1 MTALDVKSGLSR
13 RGLLAA
19 GRNLAVVLLLGI
31 GFLVA
36 SVVSGW
42 IVPPYLFILAAGLP
56 IAGIALLGA
65 GRDRGVWI
73 VYILGFVAFAYLR
86 ALADETP
93 FPVQFSYAIDFE
105 RALFLGIVPTIWLQA
120 KFYQLGQPSLVD
132 QLTVFIH
139 FTYFFVPHV
148 FAFTLWRQ
156 NHLVFRRYVAA
167 ALGCYYFA
175 LLSCIVLPTAP
186 PWLAGQTGQ
195 LVHVYRVVEDVLTNA
210 NPAAYDYAYEVAGTN
225 AVAAM
230 PSLHFA
236 IAYLIALASRAL
248 GIRSGT
254 LGVSYAIAMAC
265 ALVYAGEH
273 YVVDL
278 IAGGVLAAV
287 AWRIA
292 VRANRDRSPRDSAHL
307 PVDENAAR

>member
-1 MTALDVKSGLSR
+1 VTALDVKSGLSR

-19 GRNLAVVLLLGI
+19 GRNLAIVLLLGI

-42 IVPPYLFILAAGLP
+42 IVPPYLFILAAALP
-56 IAGIALLGA
+56 VAGIALLGA
-65 GRDRGVWI
+65 GRDRSVWI
-73 VYILGFVAFAYLR
+73 VYILGFVVFAYLR

-93 FPVQFSYAIDFE
+93 IPVQFSYAIDLE
-105 RALFLGIVPTIWLQA
+105 RALFLGTVPTIWLQA
-120 KFYQLGQPSLVD
+120 RFYQLGQPSLVD

-175 LLSCIVLPTAP
+175 LLSCFVLPTAP
-186 PWLAGQTGQ
+186 PWLAGQIGQ
-195 LVHVYRVVEDVLTNA
+195 LVHVYRVVEDVLTKA
-210 NPAAYDYAYEVAGTN
+210 NPTAYDYAYQVAGTN

-236 IAYLIALASRAL
+236 IAYLIALASREV
-248 GIRSGT
+248 GIRAGA

-278 IAGGVLAAV
+278 IAGGVLAVV

-292 VRANRDRSPRDSAHL
+292 LRAESWSIT
-307 PVDENAAR
+307 